1 MDPTK
6 TIRKTASVGK
16 SEVAEADVIIRQRA
30 ENRIRRMV
38 AENMML
44 DWAQDVLREHGPR
57 VTTETKG
64 EDE

>member
-6 TIRKTASVGK
+6 TISKAASVGK
-16 SEVAEADVIIRQRA
+16 SEVAEADVFLRRRA

-38 AENMML
+38 AENLML

-57 VTTETKG
+57 VIAETKG
-64 EDE
+64 ETA